1 MLQVKQKQC
10 LNTKKR
16 VLCQCLPFT
25 PLDLSKISG
34 YVENQPSDT
43 IISKVFLKA
52 KEKSEFIALQSSP
65 AEKKKKNESSELKFI
80 TNANFDGVS
89 AGLKPKLIT

>member
-1 MLQVKQKQC
+1 MNNLNVESVALLFSASRNAASKAKTMLKY
-10 LNTKKR
+10 KKKGALS
-16 VLCQCLPFT
+16 VSSLT

-65 AEKKKKNESSELKFI
+65 AEKRKKMRAAS
-80 TNANFDGVS
+80 
-89 AGLKPKLIT
+89 